1 MSAMPQP
8 QAPVPSRMRDPIS
21 TSELE
26 RRWAATR
33 TAMRSAGL
41 DALVVQS
48 AEDRV
53 EYDPQLHHR
62 EIHPVVHHPD
72 LGEVQYEGYPV
83 KMSRTPAYIHGRAP
97 LLAEHNQYVYGD
109 LLGMSAAEI
118 AGMRE
123 RGVI

>member
-48 AEDRV
+48 AEDWM
-53 EYDPQLHHR
+53 
-62 EIHPVVHHPD
+62 
-72 LGEVQYEGYPV
+72 GGY
-83 KMSRTPAYIHGRAP
+83 SRWFTDQPATNAYPRIGRA
-97 LLAEHNQYVYGD
+97 HV
-109 LLGMSAAEI
+109 
-118 AGMRE
+118 
-123 RGVI
+123 